1 MSDTGAKSRESKTD
15 VGNATGRGKALARPA
30 APEVWTQPKE
40 PQSISRTVRESRLE
54 DRLREH
60 ETTDENWTSGTSEA
74 SPALGPRTV
83 VEQGTEFKGVFVS
96 DCAIEVKGRVEGDVA
111 APSLTIAASGAVEG
125 SVKVGELSSEG
136 AIAGDRCGRR
146 AAVRRREG
154 QDRPAREVAQ
164 DEARAGGDE
173 TAGHVRQCTRG
184 DDGGCARHADQGVTS
199 RARSATGVSR
209 G

>member
-136 AIAGDRCGRR
+136 AIAGEIDADVARLYGVVKDKTVLR
-146 AAVRRREG
+146 AKSLEMKLAPVGTRLQVTFGSAPAVTTA
-154 QDRPAREVAQ
+154 DARGTPTKA
-164 DEARAGGDE
+164 
-173 TAGHVRQCTRG
+173 
-184 DDGGCARHADQGVTS
+184 
-199 RARSATGVSR
+199 
-209 G
+209 

>member
-54 DRLREH
+54 DSLREH

-96 DCAIEVKGRVEGDVA
+96 DCAIEVKGRVRGGRGRAVA
-111 APSLTIAASGAVEG
+111 HDSRL
-125 SVKVGELSSEG
+125 
-136 AIAGDRCGRR
+136 GRR
-146 AAVRRREG
+146 RGEREGGRALLGRSDRRR
-154 QDRPAREVAQ
+154 DSMR
-164 DEARAGGDE
+164 
-173 TAGHVRQCTRG
+173 
-184 DDGGCARHADQGVTS
+184 TS
-199 RARSATGVSR
+199 RGCTAS
-209 G
+209 